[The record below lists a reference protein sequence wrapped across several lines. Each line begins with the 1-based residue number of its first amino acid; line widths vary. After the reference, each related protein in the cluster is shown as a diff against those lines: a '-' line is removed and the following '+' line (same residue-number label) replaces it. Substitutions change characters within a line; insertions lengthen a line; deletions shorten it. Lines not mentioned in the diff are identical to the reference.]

1 MKRIFII
8 GTILA
13 ASCLYSTA
21 QISPESYSMEHSDSC
36 WHFTFDYD
44 TPKPKSR
51 EGMVVVTHLCTPD
64 TCVSSAT
71 RHIYGKRYSKRYL
84 KRYGSRPELTAHGR
98 QSYTLTVPENAVR
111 DTVYGITYYEISD
124 RNGTEYGCDTIVVS
138 LPEAPPMSCHRV
150 DRAQSIADHIA
161 LEHPYIKNI
170 RYYNPI
176 TDENAS
182 GAEITPSIVRYVTNS
197 SKLNPEYLQNAQNID
212 DFMDIID
219 EILADSSTRIEAIQI
234 AGYTSP
240 DGSEK
245 NSVGLGRARAIAMR
259 EHIRSHHNLPDSIFE
274 VADGG
279 LNWNMVYND
288 IMAIDENGGSE
299 LVEEMKRESDIQ
311 RRESILKRYKGGRLY
326 TELLERY
333 FPAHRIAC
341 CTGVYYSNS
350 ADSAAIVLNR
360 IIDELTNDP
369 SPDYERI
376 LRELKEFDDD
386 PRALNLQG
394 IVEYRRH
401 HRHAAEQAFAKAAV
415 MGDRQALTNLRIIES
430 NKATE

>member
-1 MKRIFII
+1 MKRSLISCML
-8 GTILA
+8 LA
-13 ASCLYSTA
+13 LTLSAGA
-21 QISPESYSMEHSDSC
+21 QFSPENYNAVHNDSC
-36 WHFTFDYD
+36 WHFTLDYD
-44 TPKPKSR
+44 NPKMPR
-51 EGMVVVTHLCTPD
+51 NEGMLVVTHLCTPD
-64 TCVSSAT
+64 TCISSAT
-71 RHIYGKRYSKRYL
+71 RHLQGKRYARRYA
-84 KRYGSRPELTAHGR
+84 KRYGTHPIRPATGNH
-98 QSYTLTVPENAVR
+98 SCTLTVPEAAVR
-111 DTVYGITYYEISD
+111 DTVYAITYSEYDNGDEILFA
-124 RNGTEYGCDTIVVS
+124 CDTMTICM
-138 LPEAPPMSCHRV
+138 PKCPPMSCHRTTPLP
-150 DRAQSIADHIA
+150 SIADHIA
-161 LEHPYIKNI
+161 AEHPHVQSM
-170 RYYNPI
+170 RYYTPL
-176 TDENAS
+176 TSENA
-182 GAEITPSIVRYVTNS
+182 GEKPITPSVVRYVTNS
-197 SKLNPEYLQNAQNID
+197 SKLSPQYLNNAQNIEEL
-212 DFMDIID
+212 MGIID
-219 EILADSSTRIEAIQI
+219 DVLADSSTHIESVQI

-240 DGSEK
+240 EGTGSMAR
-245 NSVGLGRARAIAMR
+245 LGMARAVAMR
-259 EHIRSHHNLPDSIFE
+259 DHIRKHHNLPDSIFE

-288 IMAIDENGGSE
+288 IMAIDENDGSE

-369 SPDYERI
+369 EPDYERI
-376 LRELKEFDDD
+376 PRELKEFDDD